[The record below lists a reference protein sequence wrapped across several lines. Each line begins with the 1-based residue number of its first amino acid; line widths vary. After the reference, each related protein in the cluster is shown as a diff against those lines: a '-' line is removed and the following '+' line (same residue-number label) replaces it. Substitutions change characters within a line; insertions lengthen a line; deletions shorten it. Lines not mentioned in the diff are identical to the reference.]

1 MPRVGV
7 LALQGDFREH
17 IRALLRLGVE
27 ATEVRLPGQLA
38 GLDGLILPGGEST
51 TMGKL
56 AVEFGLLEPLRGLAA
71 GGLPMWGTCAGM
83 ILLARDAGRSQPL
96 IGALDVTVQR
106 NAFGRQ
112 LQSFEADLVVR
123 ALADPGH
130 PFRAVFI
137 RAPLITGVG
146 PGVEVLARLADTD
159 STDYADG
166 TDDTRN
172 TDSTDYT
179 DGTDDTRNTDY
190 PLIRSS
196 SAASAAI
203 VAVRQGR
210 LLATAFHPEL
220 TDDDRFHRYFLSFME
235 R

>member
-1 MPRVGV
+1 MPHIGV

-17 IRALLRLGVE
+17 IRALQRLGVE

-56 AVEFGLLEPLRGLAA
+56 AVEFGLLEPLRSLAA
-71 GGLPMWGTCAGM
+71 GGLPMWGTCAGL

-112 LQSFEADLVVR
+112 LQSFETDLTVP
-123 ALADPGH
+123 ALAEPEP

-146 PGVEVLARLADTD
+146 PDVDVLARL
-159 STDYADG
+159 DG
-166 TDDTRN
+166 IEGRA
-172 TDSTDYT
+172 
-179 DGTDDTRNTDY
+179 GE
-190 PLIRSS
+190 
-196 SAASAAI
+196 I
-203 VAVRQGR
+203 VAVRQGH

>member
-17 IRALLRLGVE
+17 IRSLLRLGVE

-71 GGLPMWGTCAGM
+71 GGLPMWGTCAGL

-112 LQSFEADLVVR
+112 LQSFETDLSIP
-123 ALADPGH
+123 ALVDSRL

-137 RAPLITGVG
+137 RAPLVARVG
-146 PGVEVLARLADTD
+146 PGVEVLARL
-159 STDYADG
+159 
-166 TDDTRN
+166 DDAEGRA
-172 TDSTDYT
+172 
-179 DGTDDTRNTDY
+179 GE
-190 PLIRSS
+190 
-196 SAASAAI
+196 I
-203 VAVRQGR
+203 VAVRQGH

-220 TDDDRFHRYFLSFME
+220 TDDDRFHRYFLSFIE
-235 R
+235 S

>member
-1 MPRVGV
+1 MPRIGV

-17 IRALLRLGVE
+17 MRALQRLGVE

-71 GGLPMWGTCAGM
+71 GGLPMWGTCAGL

-112 LQSFEADLVVR
+112 LQSFETDLAVP
-123 ALADPGH
+123 ALADPEP

-137 RAPLITGVG
+137 RAPLIADVG

-159 STDYADG
+159 SADYTDSTA
-166 TDDTRN
+166 N

-179 DGTDDTRNTDY
+179 DGAKSTDH
-190 PLIRSS
+190 PLSRSS

-203 VAVRQGR
+203 VAVRQGH

-220 TDDDRFHRYFLSFME
+220 TDDDRFHRYFLTFME